1 MRTAWCASR
10 CAFTKPLPSP
20 AKGLWLSWPK
30 GQGKTLCA
38 ALEPIVEALHP
49 AAPELELPDLAAT
62 PADALD
68 TLGGWPLTDTE
79 RASLTEA
86 LRLPQTDAPRG
97 LALLQPHGGGPAPAG
112 ERPVRAERPAGPAAA
127 HFAQPAGK
135 ILYLPVWL
143 FPAVCAGPAAPA
155 DGPSFLPTRAAP

>member
-1 MRTAWCASR
+1 MCVYKALTA
-10 CAFTKPLPSP
+10 P

-49 AAPELELPDLAAT
+49 AAPELALPDLAAT

-97 LALLQPHGGGPAPAG
+97 LALLQRMEEDPPRQVNDLSALSGLLG
-112 ERPVRAERPAGPAAA
+112 
-127 HFAQPAGK
+127 
-135 ILYLPVWL
+135 
-143 FPAVCAGPAAPA
+143 
-155 DGPSFLPTRAAP
+155 